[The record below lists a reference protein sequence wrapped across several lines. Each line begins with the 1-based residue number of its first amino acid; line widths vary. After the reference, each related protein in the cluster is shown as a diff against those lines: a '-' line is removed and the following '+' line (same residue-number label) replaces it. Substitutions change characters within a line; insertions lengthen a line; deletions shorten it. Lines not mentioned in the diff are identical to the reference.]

1 MGGGDEEHNSATRK
15 VKRMRSNSHSG
26 NPQIPPFRFP
36 IAVSV
41 NRDEGLSL
49 ARQEACGKAK
59 SISFCLKFQM
69 VEEMA
74 PLRST
79 GFMDPGWEH
88 GVPQDE
94 RKKKVK
100 CNYCGKIG
108 PEEVY
113 IKMKENLEGY
123 RSTRKRQLEEKEK
136 EPTFDVHSN
145 DDDDDDDDDDVE
157 NSIHYKRK
165 LRKEVNDQS
174 LATVITPL
182 RSLGYVDPGWEH
194 GVAQD
199 EKKKKLLDKVVEE
212 VGEANVVQVITENS
226 SYYRAAGKMLEEKR
240 RSLFW
245 MPSAADCI
253 DQILGD
259 FAEIKWLAR
268 SKASLKKLFQ
278 SSKWVSSQLSESD
291 AGKEVEK
298 IVLNPTFWKKIQ
310 YVKKTV
316 DPVLQILKK
325 AESNEGLSMPSIYND
340 MYRAKLSI
348 KAVHG
353 DDEKKYGPFLV
364 VIDSH
369 WNAVFNHPLYVAAYF
384 LNPSFRYRP
393 DFMALPE
400 VIRGLNEC
408 ITRLESDNVRRVS
421 AASQIS
427 DFVFAK
433 ADFGTDL
440 ALSTRMELD
449 PAAWWQ
455 QHGINCL
462 ELQRIAIRILSQTCT
477 SRGSEHHWSAFD
489 QIHTTRRNRIAQKR
503 LKDLTYTH
511 YNLRLREWQF
521 NRTDNCS
528 ISLDNALLER
538 LLESWVVEIDKA
550 ASPGGEETLYNET
563 EQEPYLKEVNENMH
577 LDATSRK
584 PHTSSIP
591 LPEVV
596 ESLEVH
602 PASMATAS
610 DEDGGDLNFLD
621 DDLSD

>member
-1 MGGGDEEHNSATRK
+1 
-15 VKRMRSNSHSG
+15 MRSSSHSG
-26 NPQIPPFRFP
+26 NPQIPPFRSP

-41 NRDEGLSL
+41 
-49 ARQEACGKAK
+49 
-59 SISFCLKFQM
+59 
-69 VEEMA
+69 
-74 PLRST
+74 
-79 GFMDPGWEH
+79 
-88 GVPQDE
+88 
-94 RKKKVK
+94 
-100 CNYCGKIG
+100 
-108 PEEVY
+108 
-113 IKMKENLEGY
+113 
-123 RSTRKRQLEEKEK
+123 
-136 EPTFDVHSN
+136 
-145 DDDDDDDDDDVE
+145 
-157 NSIHYKRK
+157 
-165 LRKEVNDQS
+165 
-174 LATVITPL
+174 
-182 RSLGYVDPGWEH
+182 
-194 GVAQD
+194 
-199 EKKKKLLDKVVEE
+199 
-212 VGEANVVQVITENS
+212 
-226 SYYRAAGKMLEEKR
+226 
-240 RSLFW
+240 
-245 MPSAADCI
+245 
-253 DQILGD
+253 
-259 FAEIKWLAR
+259 
-268 SKASLKKLFQ
+268 
-278 SSKWVSSQLSESD
+278 
-291 AGKEVEK
+291 
-298 IVLNPTFWKKIQ
+298 
-310 YVKKTV
+310 
-316 DPVLQILKK
+316 ILKK

-353 DDEKKYGPFLV
+353 DDERKYGPFLV

-521 NRTDNCS
+521 NRTDDCS